1 MITITLISIA
11 AILNALMDTISFR
24 YESSIFSNSPRLRQF
39 LDVNM
44 SWRNKYKG
52 GWRNKYKWGDVKQGR
67 AFFGSTTFL
76 VFLTDGWHLFKTLM
90 LLYLLAA
97 MVSYE
102 TIINPMADI
111 LICYVWFGIVFE
123 VFFAYILKKRNI

>member
-24 YESSIFSNSPRLRQF
+24 YESSIFSNFPRLRQF

-52 GWRNKYKWGDVKQGR
+52 GDVKQGR

-102 TIINPMADI
+102 TIVSPMADI
-111 LICYVWFGIVFE
+111 LIYYVWFGIVFE
-123 VFFAYILKKRNI
+123 VFFAYILKKRNT